1 MRKLLLPITLFLFL
15 SSCDDSH
22 QSYYHIKNN
31 STHNITLYS
40 YAHYETINIID
51 TLFLLQGE
59 DSCRTLHRMGDKP
72 PLLHDLPY
80 FFNSHGVSDS
90 AKIYFDTSKVLNF
103 YSTDSS
109 KENNILSVKQSF
121 KREDCQNDN
130 CNYIYE
136 ITDEDYERAEWIKK

>member
-15 SSCDDSH
+15 SSCDKQYTNRYYIENNSSH
-22 QSYYHIKNN
+22 SIIILNFKNN
-31 STHNITLYS
+31 IIDSVFLSPTADTCNKYTS
-40 YAHYETINIID
+40 YAHPTYLYDFFRRTI
-51 TLFLLQGE
+51 
-59 DSCRTLHRMGDKP
+59 HRE
-72 PLLHDLPY
+72 L
-80 FFNSHGVSDS
+80 SDS